1 MNLAEWLVR
10 TARRLPNAPALL
22 SGKNVV
28 ADYAE
33 FGRRVASL
41 ASALQARLSI
51 APGDRVAIVVSNCV
65 EYLELLTPPG
75 LLALLSCQSIS
86 SCMQKKPP
94 GSSRMRRPRWF

>member
-51 APGDRVAIVVSNCV
+51 APWRSRCDRRV
-65 EYLELLTPPG
+65 EL
-75 LLALLSCQSIS
+75 C
-86 SCMQKKPP
+86 
-94 GSSRMRRPRWF
+94 